1 MDSLGYVICF
11 SYLYTMTNK
20 EIIELLKEQIDAGR
34 EREMKL
40 LEQISELTA
49 EIASLKEALLK
60 KGESLDKQKRIAKGL
75 SKLMESSSEKQV
87 PEPLLDGEELKR
99 REEERKAA
107 RKARGNNGAK
117 HDMHHELE
125 TVEHDVYPDNPDFD
139 LQKARPLSDVQRV
152 SVRYEFIPMRF
163 IKHVYRIHAYTQ
175 DGQVMEG
182 RTPPSAF
189 LNSSYD
195 ASFVAGLL
203 ELRYLQS
210 MPVERI
216 VSCFTQHGFNLHKPT
231 AHKLIAQASRTLEN
245 VYLAIR
251 AQVLSDDYIGCDET
265 YYRILVPE
273 RNASGK
279 GTKKGYLWVII
290 GMKSRMMYVVY
301 EDGSRASGV
310 ITDELKDFKGTL
322 QSDGY
327 APYRTLQGKE
337 YPDIERIAC
346 LQHAKRKF
354 IDCGDDPKA
363 MEMVQLVNGIYV
375 EDHKHKVGKDGWTVK
390 DNLKHRQEYSPKI
403 LEEIW
408 THLQDIRTDP
418 NLPPKSE
425 LAAAAVYMENEWEA
439 IKAIFNR
446 GDTALDNN
454 LVERYNRYFSI
465 SRRNSLFFGSHD
477 GAERSAVLY
486 TLALSCRMHKL
497 DFFQY
502 IKAVLEKTSE
512 WQPNTPLSKYRELL
526 PDKFSQNL

>member
-1 MDSLGYVICF
+1 
-11 SYLYTMTNK
+11 MTNK
-20 EIIELLKEQIDAGR
+20 EIIELLKEQIDAAK
-34 EREMKL
+34 EREKKL

-49 EIASLKEALLK
+49 RIASLEEALLK

-75 SKLMESSSEKQV
+75 SKLIGSSSEKQT
-87 PEPLLDGEELKR
+87 PKPSLDEEELKR

-107 RKARGNNGAK
+107 RKARGNNGAR

-125 TVEHDVYPDNPDFD
+125 TVEHDVYPDSPDFD
-139 LQKARPLSDVQRV
+139 LLKARPLSDVQRV

-163 IKHVYRIHAYTQ
+163 IKHIYRIHAYTQ

-216 VSCFTQHGFNLHKPT
+216 VSYFTQHGFNLHKPT

-251 AQVLSDDYIGCDET
+251 EQVLSDDYIGCDET
-265 YYRILVPE
+265 YYKILMPTKG
-273 RNASGK
+273 ASGK
-279 GTKKGYLWVII
+279 GVKKGYLWVIV

-301 EDGSRASGV
+301 EDGSREAGV
-310 ITDELKDFKGTL
+310 ITEELKGFKGTL

-327 APYRTLQGKE
+327 APYRTLQGDG

-346 LQHAKRKF
+346 LQHVKRKF

-363 MEMVQLVNGIYV
+363 KDMVLLINGIYM
-375 EDHKHKVGKDGWTVK
+375 EDHKHKIGKDGWTVE
-390 DNLKHRQEYSPKI
+390 DNLRHRQTYSPKI
-403 LEEIW
+403 LNEIW
-408 THLQDIRTDP
+408 NHLQDIKTDP
-418 NLPPKSE
+418 GLPPKSE
-425 LAAAAVYMENEWEA
+425 LSAAAVYMENEWEA
-439 IKAIFNR
+439 IKAIFKR

-465 SRRNSLFFGSHD
+465 SRRNSLFFGSHE

-502 IKAVLEKTSE
+502 IKTILEKTSD
-512 WQPNTPLSKYRELL
+512 WQPNTPLGRYRELL
-526 PDKFSQNL
+526 PNWFSKKH

>member
-1 MDSLGYVICF
+1 
-11 SYLYTMTNK
+11 MTNK
-20 EIIELLKEQIDAGR
+20 EIIELLKEQLRQSREQTKAAEER
-34 EREMKL
+34 ERKL
-40 LEQISELTA
+40 LQQISELIA
-49 EIASLKEALLK
+49 RIASLEEALLK
-60 KGESLDKQKRIAKGL
+60 KGESLEKQKRITRGL
-75 SKLMESSSEKQV
+75 SRLMESSSEKQV
-87 PEPLLDGEELKR
+87 SEPLLGGEELKR

-107 RKARGNNGAK
+107 RKARGNNGAR

-216 VSCFTQHGFNLHKPT
+216 VSYFTQHGFNLHKPT
-231 AHKLIAQASRTLEN
+231 AHKLVAQASRTLKN
-245 VYLAIR
+245 MYLAIR
-251 AQVLSDDYIGCDET
+251 TQVLSDDYIGCDET

-290 GMKSRMMYVVY
+290 GMKIRMMYVIY

-310 ITDELKDFKGTL
+310 ITDELKGFKGTL

-327 APYRTLQGKE
+327 APYRTLQGSG

-346 LQHAKRKF
+346 LQHVKRKF
-354 IDCGDDPKA
+354 IDCRDDPKA
-363 MEMVQLVNGIYV
+363 MEMVKLVNGIYV
-375 EDHKHKVGKDGWTVK
+375 EEHKHKVGKDDWTVK
-390 DNLKHRQEYSPKI
+390 DNLRHRQEYSPKI
-403 LEEIW
+403 LKEIW
-408 THLQDIRTDP
+408 NHLQDIRTDP
-418 NLPPKSE
+418 SLPPKSE

-439 IKAIFNR
+439 IRAIFNR

-465 SRRNSLFFGSHD
+465 SRRNSLFFGSHE

-526 PDKFSQNL
+526 PDRF

>member
-216 VSCFTQHGFNLHKPT
+216 VSYFTQHGFNLHKPT

-251 AQVLSDDYIGCDET
+251 TQVLSDDYIGCDET

-290 GMKSRMMYVVY
+290 GMKSRMMYV
-301 EDGSRASGV
+301 
-310 ITDELKDFKGTL
+310 
-322 QSDGY
+322 
-327 APYRTLQGKE
+327 
-337 YPDIERIAC
+337 C
-346 LQHAKRKF
+346 L
-354 IDCGDDPKA
+354 
-363 MEMVQLVNGIYV
+363 
-375 EDHKHKVGKDGWTVK
+375 
-390 DNLKHRQEYSPKI
+390 
-403 LEEIW
+403 
-408 THLQDIRTDP
+408 
-418 NLPPKSE
+418 
-425 LAAAAVYMENEWEA
+425 
-439 IKAIFNR
+439 
-446 GDTALDNN
+446 
-454 LVERYNRYFSI
+454 
-465 SRRNSLFFGSHD
+465 
-477 GAERSAVLY
+477 VL
-486 TLALSCRMHKL
+486 T
-497 DFFQY
+497 
-502 IKAVLEKTSE
+502 
-512 WQPNTPLSKYRELL
+512 
-526 PDKFSQNL
+526 